1 MSLVEKPRNY
11 KKEYKKFQSSPSQIK
26 KRTELNR
33 INHEKGTYGNGDGKD
48 VSHVNGGV
56 KLEPESTNRGRK
68 EKSRMNGSKR
78 KMNNGGKVKYDNGGG
93 VKDTLATLQRL
104 GKSPEEIEQLMKN
117 RATALKEHEA
127 TKVKPST
134 ERYKSKSEWGKLGK
148 HGSAE
153 RIAEYKRRG
162 WAMDATTGGP
172 DQKTKPKTPTKWGKQ
187 VEKPGT
193 KPVKPTVPFTDDT
206 LPEDADIT
214 YDEKFIPKMPGDDKF
229 TLLSQKDQSEMSVG
243 EQKGYLKEKQKYQA
257 RLQDKYKKEDRQEKI
272 DKVKKKASDVIEGGK
287 RKISGIK
294 TKVSDKRAQNKKE
307 REAMRQ
313 RRLKLTE
320 EKRNK
325 RAKLKEEKKITR
337 KAKTEKRQFDPVTG
351 ERINTAKTAY
361 DAKKFRE
368 SQQRKVERKGREKS
382 ISKAKFR
389 QDNKGK
395 DVVKENLFADVGK
408 KIKGLFKKKM
418 QEGGML
424 EGPSH
429 AKGGIPAKVGKQ
441 PIEME
446 GGEYVIKKSS
456 ANKLGE
462 DVLDYL
468 NKTGK
473 VPQFMAGGYTKKMY
487 MDGGMVEGEAL
498 EMGGKVQDNRAG
510 FTPVYEQGGR
520 VTVSSEAGAGD
531 VANTHTHS
539 GYKAGE

>member
-1 MSLVEKPRNY
+1 MSLVKTPRNY

-33 INHEKGTYGNGDGKD
+33 INHEKETYGNGDGLD

-78 KMNNGGKVKYDNGGG
+78 KMKNGGKIKYDNGGD
-93 VKDTLATLQRL
+93 VKETLATLRRL
-104 GKSPEEIEQLMKN
+104 KKSPEEIDKIMKN
-117 RATALKEHEA
+117 RAAALKEHQA
-127 TKVKPST
+127 TKPTK
-134 ERYKSKSEWGKLGK
+134 KSLSQMKF
-148 HGSAE
+148 GSAE

-162 WAMDATTGGP
+162 WAMDETTGGP
-172 DQKTKPKTPTKWGKQ
+172 DPKTKPKTPTKWGKR

-193 KPVKPTVPFTDDT
+193 KPKIDIPELDIRPIKMKGKDVKPKKAKVKTVSGFPEKPKGDRFNPETGER
-206 LPEDADIT
+206 LP
-214 YDEKFIPKMPGDDKF
+214 
-229 TLLSQKDQSEMSVG
+229 MSAG
-243 EQKGYLKEKQKYQA
+243 EQKGYLAE
-257 RLQDKYKKEDRQEKI
+257 
-272 DKVKKKASDVIEGGK
+272 KKKFEKSKAIADKKALRKKKVSDVIESGK
-287 RKISGIK
+287 K
-294 TKVSDKRAQNKKE
+294 KVSDVKGKYKSISDKNRA
-307 REAMRQ
+307 
-313 RRLKLTE
+313 RLENRKVKADE
-320 EKRNK
+320 RNK
-325 RAKLKEEKKITR
+325 RIEDKGKKLRNERNEKKR
-337 KAKTEKRQFDPVTG
+337 LKRVKKSGVQFDPVTG

-395 DVVKENLFADVGK
+395 DVVTDNLFADVGK

-429 AKGGIPAKVGKQ
+429 AKGGIAAKVGNQ

-456 ANKLGE
+456 AKKLGE
-462 DVLDYL
+462 DVLNYL
-468 NKTGK
+468 NETGK
-473 VPQFMAGGYTKKMY
+473 VPQFMAGGYAKKMY
-487 MDGGMVEGEAL
+487 MDGGMVEQEAL

-510 FTPVYEQGGR
+510 FTPVYEHGGC
-520 VTVSSEAGAGD
+520 VSMSDMNAGAGD
-531 VANTHTHS
+531 VAHTHTHS